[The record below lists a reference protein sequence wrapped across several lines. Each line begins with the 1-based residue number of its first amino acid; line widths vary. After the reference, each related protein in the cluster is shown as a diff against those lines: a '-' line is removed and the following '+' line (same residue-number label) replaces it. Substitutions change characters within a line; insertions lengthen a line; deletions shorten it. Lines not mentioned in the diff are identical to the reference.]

1 MIVDE
6 RQLDSLP
13 RPLAMV
19 DGCFD
24 PLHKGHVE
32 YFRHAATLGASVLC
46 NLAAD
51 EYILRMKKRAPLLP
65 EEHRAAVIDAMRSID
80 FVFVTRHGTLW
91 SLERLR
97 PSHYV
102 KGADWRGK
110 LPGEQVE
117 ACRRLGI
124 EIVYAD
130 CVLDSS
136 TRLLESF
143 LRATKDSQGR

>member
-1 MIVDE
+1 
-6 RQLDSLP
+6 
-13 RPLAMV
+13 MV

-32 YFRHAATLGASVLC
+32 YFRFAATLGAPVLC

-51 EYILRMKKRAPLLP
+51 EYIVRMKKRPPLLP
-65 EEHRAAVIDAMRSID
+65 EEHRAAVIGAIRGID
-80 FVFVTRHGTLW
+80 FVFVTHEGTLW

-102 KGADWRGK
+102 KGADWRDR
-110 LPGEQVE
+110 LPAEQIA
-117 ACRRLGI
+117 ACARLGV

-130 CVLDSS
+130 CAIESS
-136 TRLLESF
+136 TRLLETF
-143 LRATKDSQGR
+143 LRASSPSCHR